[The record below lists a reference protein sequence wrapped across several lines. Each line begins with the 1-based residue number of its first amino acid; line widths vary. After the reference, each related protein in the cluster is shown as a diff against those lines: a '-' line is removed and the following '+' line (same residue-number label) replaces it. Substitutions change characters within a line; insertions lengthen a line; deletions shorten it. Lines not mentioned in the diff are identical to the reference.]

1 MNYILFE
8 DHARQNLLPFTF
20 TRPVSNIKIG
30 ILTIQ
35 EKWEYLLKT
44 KVSNKTEEYLSV
56 KFPIHLET
64 EHNIWINGKIC
75 PTPALVERIQQL
87 KPFEILLWDETVVA
101 FHSDTVQDFNP
112 FTYIQ
117 TFGKKLI
124 KSYIERDFT
133 NVDYVW
139 HIFSKNGE
147 SIKSDFEILCK
158 GKRSQSLSSTN
169 TIIGDHPIF
178 LEAGA
183 KVKACI
189 LNTSDGP
196 IYLAKNSEVMEGS
209 MIRGPFAL
217 GENAQVKMGA
227 KIYGPTSIGRECRIG
242 GEVNNSVIFGYS
254 NKAHDGFL
262 GNSVIGEWCNLGA
275 DTNNSNLKNNYSTVK
290 IWNYSK
296 EEMIDTGLQFCGLM
310 MGDHSKTGINTMLNT
325 GTVVG
330 VNSNIFG
337 GSFPPTFVASYSWG
351 GSEEMKIHKLDQA
364 LATAERVF
372 ARRNIDF
379 SEVERDILKYVFRT
393 TVRYRH
399 L

>member
-20 TRPVSNIKIG
+20 TRPISSIRIG
-30 ILTIQ
+30 ILTIH
-35 EKWEYLLKT
+35 EKWEKHLNT
-44 KVSNKTEEYLSV
+44 SVSNKTEEYLSV
-56 KFPIHLET
+56 KFPLQVSEAN
-64 EHNIWINGKIC
+64 NIWINGKIC
-75 PTPALVERIQQL
+75 PNEHLVTKINNL
-87 KPFEILLWDETVVA
+87 KPYEILLWDETVVA
-101 FHSDTVQDFNP
+101 FNSDTVQDFSP

-117 TFGKKLI
+117 KFGKKLI
-124 KSYIERDFT
+124 KTYIERNFI
-133 NVDYVW
+133 NIDYVW
-139 HIFSKNGE
+139 HIFSKNAE
-147 SIKSDFEILCK
+147 AIKADFDILSK

-169 TIIGDHPIF
+169 TIIGDNPVF

-189 LNTSDGP
+189 LNTTDGP

-217 GENAQVKMGA
+217 GENAQVKMGT
-227 KIYGPTSIGRECRIG
+227 KIYGGTTIGPESKVG
-242 GEVNNSVIFGYS
+242 GEVSNSVIFGYS

-290 IWNYSK
+290 IWNYAK
-296 EEMIDTGLQFCGLM
+296 EEMIDSGLQFCGLM

-337 GSFPPTFVASYSWG
+337 GGFPPTFVASYSWG
-351 GSEEMKIHKLDQA
+351 GAEHMQIHKLDQA
-364 LATAERVF
+364 LETSERVY
-372 ARRNIDF
+372 ARRNVPF
-379 SEVERDILKYVFRT
+379 TEVEKDILKYVFRT
-393 TVRYRH
+393 SVRYRH